1 MFTWPGFELRVALRF
16 LREGR
21 MQTVLII
28 VGVAAGVAVI
38 AYISALIN
46 GLQNNTLNKTLGAQA
61 HISVRAPD
69 DVVTPA
75 AARLP
80 GTSVLTET
88 QPRAQRLRSVANWQA
103 LLPLL
108 EKMPS
113 VAGVSPM
120 VSGAGLALRGEAVMS
135 IALMGVELE
144 RYDRMVGLRAKVVSG
159 AARLSPGEAIIGREL
174 AQDLGVRVGDR
185 LTVQT
190 STSSESLRVTAL
202 VDLGIKDLNRRTV
215 IVPLRAAQN
224 LLALP
229 GGATS
234 LDVTLH
240 DVWVAQTLAEALR
253 AQFPYKIESW
263 QESNAQLVSALNAQS
278 VSTSII
284 RAVVL
289 AVVVLGIASV
299 LVVSVVQKQRE
310 IGILRAKV
318 VSGTARLEPGEAII
332 GRELA
337 QDLGVR
343 VGDRLTVQTSTSGES
358 LRVTA
363 LVDLGIKDLNQRT
376 VIVPLRAAQNLL
388 ALPGGATS
396 LDVTLHDVW
405 VAQTLAQSLR
415 AQFPYKIESW
425 QESNAQLVSALNA
438 QSVSTSIIRAVVLAV
453 VVLGIASVLVVS
465 VVQKQREIGIL
476 RAMGATRGQVLRLFL
491 VQGAVVGAVGS
502 ALGLLLAVALIWV
515 FTAFVRGSDGLP
527 LFSIALPLETAWRV
541 ALIATACGVL
551 AAVAPARRAAQLDPA
566 QAIRL

>member
-38 AYISALIN
+38 AYISALIS
-46 GLQNNTLNKTLGAQA
+46 GLQNSTLTKTLGAQA
-61 HISVRAPD
+61 HISVRVLD

-75 AARLP
+75 ALAQPGAAR
-80 GTSVLTET
+80 LTET

-108 EKMPS
+108 EARPN

-120 VSGAGLALRGEAVMS
+120 VSGAGLALRGEAVQS

-144 RYDRMVGLRAKVVSG
+144 RYDRMVG
-159 AARLSPGEAIIGREL
+159 
-174 AQDLGVRVGDR
+174 
-185 LTVQT
+185 
-190 STSSESLRVTAL
+190 
-202 VDLGIKDLNRRTV
+202 
-215 IVPLRAAQN
+215 
-224 LLALP
+224 
-229 GGATS
+229 
-234 LDVTLH
+234 
-240 DVWVAQTLAEALR
+240 
-253 AQFPYKIESW
+253 
-263 QESNAQLVSALNAQS
+263 
-278 VSTSII
+278 
-284 RAVVL
+284 
-289 AVVVLGIASV
+289 
-299 LVVSVVQKQRE
+299 
-310 IGILRAKV
+310 LRAKV

-343 VGDRLTVQTSTSGES
+343 VGDRLTVKTAQVATSGES

-363 LVDLGIKDLNQRT
+363 LVDLGIKDLNRRT
-376 VIVPLRAAQNLL
+376 VIVPLRTAQNLL

-396 LDVTLHDVW
+396 LDITLHDVW
-405 VAQTLAQSLR
+405 LAQTLSEALR
-415 AQFPYKIESW
+415 GQFPYKIESW

-438 QSVSTSIIRAVVLAV
+438 QSISTSIIRAVVLAV

-491 VQGAVVGAVGS
+491 VQGAVVGALGS
-502 ALGLLLAVALIWV
+502 LLGLLLAVALIWV

-527 LFSIALPLETAWRV
+527 LFNINLPLDTALQV
-541 ALIATACGVL
+541 ALIATVCGVL
-551 AAVAPARRAAQLDPA
+551 AAIAPARRAAQLDPA
-566 QAIRL
+566 QAIRI

>member
-1 MFTWPGFELRVALRF
+1 MFTWLGFEWRVALRF

-46 GLQNNTLNKTLGAQA
+46 GLQNSTLTKTLGAQA

-75 AARLP
+75 ALP
-80 GTSVLTET
+80 QPGASVLTET
-88 QPRAQRLRSVANWQA
+88 QPRAQRPRAVANWQA

-120 VSGAGLALRGEAVMS
+120 VSGAGLALRGEAVQS

-144 RYDRMVGLRAKVVSG
+144 RYDRMIGLRAKVVSG
-159 AARLSPGEAIIGREL
+159 TARLEPGEAIIGREL

-202 VDLGIKDLNRRTV
+202 VDLGVRDLNRRTV

-234 LDVTLH
+234 LDITLH
-240 DVWVAQTLAEALR
+240 DVWVAQTLAEA
-253 AQFPYKIESW
+253 
-263 QESNAQLVSALNAQS
+263 
-278 VSTSII
+278 
-284 RAVVL
+284 
-289 AVVVLGIASV
+289 
-299 LVVSVVQKQRE
+299 
-310 IGILRAKV
+310 
-318 VSGTARLEPGEAII
+318 
-332 GRELA
+332 
-337 QDLGVR
+337 
-343 VGDRLTVQTSTSGES
+343 
-358 LRVTA
+358 
-363 LVDLGIKDLNQRT
+363 
-376 VIVPLRAAQNLL
+376 
-388 ALPGGATS
+388 
-396 LDVTLHDVW
+396 
-405 VAQTLAQSLR
+405 LR

-491 VQGAVVGAVGS
+491 VQGAVVGALGS
-502 ALGLLLAVALIWV
+502 LLGLLLAVALIWA
-515 FTAFVRGSDGLP
+515 FTTFVRGSDGLP
-527 LFSIALPLETAWRV
+527 LFNISLPLNTALQV
-541 ALIATACGVL
+541 AWIATLCGVL
-551 AAVAPARRAAQLDPA
+551 AAIAPARRAAKLDPA
-566 QAIRL
+566 QAIRI